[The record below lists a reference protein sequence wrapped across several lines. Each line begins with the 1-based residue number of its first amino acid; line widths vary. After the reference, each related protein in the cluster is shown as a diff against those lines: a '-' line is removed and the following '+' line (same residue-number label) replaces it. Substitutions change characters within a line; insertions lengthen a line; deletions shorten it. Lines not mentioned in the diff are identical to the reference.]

1 MIDNTPHKIW
11 FNPLFSAIFFE
22 TFYESHNDI
31 NYLLKTIFPC
41 LQSLHLSKMWVYKFV
56 ELNPFGNIIDVL
68 PDDLW
73 YAKLIA
79 LYSAKCDEMFYNKVK
94 SKSLN
99 KKR

>member
-1 MIDNTPHKIW
+1 
-11 FNPLFSAIFFE
+11 
-22 TFYESHNDI
+22 
-31 NYLLKTIFPC
+31 
-41 LQSLHLSKMWVYKFV
+41 MWVYKFV

-99 KKR
+99 KKRWTIYLFIVKSLCIDGLLAWSNGCMFYLYQ